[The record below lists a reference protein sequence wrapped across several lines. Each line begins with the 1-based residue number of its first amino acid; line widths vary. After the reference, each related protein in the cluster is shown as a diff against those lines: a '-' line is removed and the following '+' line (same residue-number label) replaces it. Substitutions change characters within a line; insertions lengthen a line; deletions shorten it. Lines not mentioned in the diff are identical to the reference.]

1 MLSMARKE
9 GWIIES
15 LNFESGCLSGVS
27 WKVHA
32 PFSWGESSWEPTYP
46 DIKVRTGYR
55 SKDIRRTMVSMVK
68 DKTDLDS
75 WFSAKPI
82 KVGNLSNIFAGTELN
97 LRQDVLN
104 FIISYYYE
112 IDILLCTYRGVV
124 ETLSVSM

>member
-1 MLSMARKE
+1 
-9 GWIIES
+9 
-15 LNFESGCLSGVS
+15 
-27 WKVHA
+27 
-32 PFSWGESSWEPTYP
+32 
-46 DIKVRTGYR
+46 
-55 SKDIRRTMVSMVK
+55 MVSIVK

-82 KVGNLSNIFAGTELN
+82 IVGNLSNIFAGTELN